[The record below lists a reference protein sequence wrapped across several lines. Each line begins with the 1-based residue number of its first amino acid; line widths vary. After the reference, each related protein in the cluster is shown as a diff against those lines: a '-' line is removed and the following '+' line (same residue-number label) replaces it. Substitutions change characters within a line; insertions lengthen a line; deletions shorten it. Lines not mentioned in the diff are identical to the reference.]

1 MTFPTYREGRGNG
14 LDMFEKIL
22 VGIDGSEGSKK
33 ALATAI
39 ALARKFRAD
48 LHSISVKQR
57 PSHYAATVGEVM
69 EEQEENDKFFARV
82 TEEALDWA
90 QSEGVDLQC
99 TVRSGNE
106 VEAIVNFAR
115 QEHFDLLVVGFMG
128 HSRIFGRIWGGTSQ
142 NLTKTAP
149 CSVLVVK

>member
-1 MTFPTYREGRGNG
+1 
-14 LDMFEKIL
+14 MFEKIL

-33 ALATAI
+33 ALRAATAI
-39 ALARKFRAD
+39 AKRFKAD
-48 LHSISVKQR
+48 LHSISVKERSRQY
-57 PSHYAATVGEVM
+57 PETVGEVM
-69 EEQEENDKFFARV
+69 EENEETDKFFAHV

-99 TVRSGNE
+99 VVRSGHE
-106 VEAIVNFAR
+106 VETIIQYAR

-142 NLTKTAP
+142 SLTKTAP

>member
-1 MTFPTYREGRGNG
+1 
-14 LDMFEKIL
+14 MFEKIL

-33 ALATAI
+33 ALQAAI
-39 ALARKFRAD
+39 SIAKKFKTD
-48 LHSISVKQR
+48 LYSISVKERSSQF
-57 PSHYAATVGEVM
+57 PATVGEVM
-69 EEQEENDKFFARV
+69 EEKEETDKFFAQV
-82 TEEALDWA
+82 TEDALDWA

-99 TVRSGNE
+99 VVRSGHE
-106 VEAIVNFAR
+106 VETIVEYAR

-128 HSRIFGRIWGGTSQ
+128 RSRIFGRIRGGTSQ